1 MARCAKPNQEGRLCN
16 AANMLQARCAAEP
29 GSVSVSRPSTTS
41 FSLKTPLD
49 IDGVRPRDVC
59 PSLHFHAPP
68 PRRHPLAAAPNHYA
82 VNQQPRHAPPP
93 APGTPP
99 PKQQE
104 RPKQPASPPL
114 PRQNAKVTPPSPPK
128 IITDKSRTLEFMRVG
143 MLGEVCTLQPHHI
156 STFGFRFNHSP
167 MFFNVGTSGDCHFGV
182 K

>member
-1 MARCAKPNQEGRLCN
+1 MRPTCCRHAVRLSL
-16 AANMLQARCAAEP
+16 ALFLFLVRRRHLSP
-29 GSVSVSRPSTTS
+29 SRPPSTSTVLGLAMSAPLYTS
-41 FSLKTPLD
+41 MP
-49 IDGVRPRDVC
+49 
-59 PSLHFHAPP
+59 PP